1 MTYERSLFLG
11 RAGLILLIVLAV
23 AFAFVYAESD
33 YNPKYEADR
42 QFRTALNGEI
52 FTGDEEKDQ
61 IEIERLMEL
70 PRFSKTFPTGEL
82 AKTNWVYVDPGL
94 EYAVEHDWTDS
105 VKSMGTVIFNR
116 IEKRK
121 KR

>member
-23 AFAFVYAESD
+23 TFAFVYAESD

-52 FTGDEEKDQ
+52 FTGNEKKDQ
-61 IEIERLMEL
+61 AEIERLMEL
-70 PRFSKTFPTGEL
+70 PRYSKTFPTGEL
-82 AKTNWVYVDPGL
+82 AQTNWIYVDPAL
-94 EYAVEHDWTDS
+94 EYAVEHDWRKAFKT
-105 VKSMGTVIFNR
+105 KGKVIFNR
-116 IEKRK
+116 IAK
-121 KR
+121 KK